1 MLYSFVFI
9 CCLCVRFVLFVCF
22 VFVLFCLFV
31 VRFLV
36 FGLLFVCC
44 MVCFFFL
51 WVCCSYHGATSR
63 SQHRTTQKENILPGL
78 GVVVAG
84 GVVVIWGGVVN
95 AGVVVAAEIQLSNDG
110 DGKRCC
116 RIGNRHKR
124 TK

>member
-1 MLYSFVFI
+1 M
-9 CCLCVRFVLFVCF
+9 
-22 VFVLFCLFV
+22 FVLFCLFV
-31 VRFLV
+31 LFLFCFV
-36 FGLLFVCC
+36 CLLLGFWFLGCCLFV
-44 MVCFFFL
+44 VGVVFVVFL
-51 WVCCSYHGATSR
+51 WGCCSYHGATSR